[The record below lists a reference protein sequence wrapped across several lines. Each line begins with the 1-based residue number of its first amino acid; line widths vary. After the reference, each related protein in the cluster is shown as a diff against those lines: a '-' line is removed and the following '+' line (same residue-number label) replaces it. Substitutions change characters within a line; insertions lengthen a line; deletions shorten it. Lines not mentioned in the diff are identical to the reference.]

1 MQNFPFFHNLA
12 ILLGNY
18 NFYDYLVSSYSVGN
32 HTRDQQML
40 SLVPLQTA
48 LDYTQSYYHYKV
60 CVSRMK
66 EPWST

>member
-18 NFYDYLVSSYSVGN
+18 NFYDYLVSSYSVCN

-48 LDYTQSYYHYKV
+48 LDYTQSYYHYKG
-60 CVSRMK
+60 CVSCMK
-66 EPWST
+66 EPWSA

>member
-1 MQNFPFFHNLA
+1 MQNHNLA

-18 NFYDYLVSSYSVGN
+18 NYDYLVSSYSVCN

-40 SLVPLQTA
+40 SLVPIQTA

-60 CVSRMK
+60 CVSCMK
-66 EPWST
+66 EP